1 MQWRKAE
8 SVSQSGNE
16 VPLYQFYKDGDSSD
30 TRSEITQ
37 VKEIRDLKLSLR
49 REK

>member
-1 MQWRKAE
+1 MKCRKAE

-16 VPLYQFYKDGDSSD
+16 VPLYQFYEDGDSSG

-37 VKEIRDLKLSLR
+37 KKEIKDLKISLR